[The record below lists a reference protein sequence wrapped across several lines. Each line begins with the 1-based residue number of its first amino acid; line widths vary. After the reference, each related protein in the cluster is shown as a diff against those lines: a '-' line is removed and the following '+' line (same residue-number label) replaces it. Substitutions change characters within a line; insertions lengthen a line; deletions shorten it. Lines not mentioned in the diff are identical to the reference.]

1 MLNDLARL
9 VEAKDVDAGPVA
21 IAGPVLVAVQ
31 HDEVTLGN
39 DPPDFDPPTALDVLV
54 ELEPESLLEPGSL
67 LDPESPELE
76 PPPLLPEPP
85 EPLAPL
91 AARESVR

>member
-1 MLNDLARL
+1 MAGGVKTRLSGTSPRIGRARPDQSD
-9 VEAKDVDAGPVA
+9 ED
-21 IAGPVLVAVQ
+21 PVL
-31 HDEVTLGN
+31 LGPAEPLDDDPLED
-39 DPPDFDPPTALDVLV
+39 DPPDFDPPTALDVLA
-54 ELEPESLLEPGSL
+54 ELEPESL